1 MKFTVSQSSLTQAIG
16 VVMKGVASASTLPI
30 LSGVLVKAQDGI
42 LEFQT
47 SNYTISIRH
56 RIAAHV
62 EEEGEMVIP
71 CKMLSNITKT
81 LPDAP
86 VTFEL
91 SERQVLIGCEKSS
104 FRLNTLDANDFPEFP
119 AYAIE
124 SAVELPT
131 DVLSEMVGRVWRVTS
146 TDKARP
152 ILGGVHMKVE
162 NNTVRL
168 VATDSFRLAV
178 CDTQVETSTL
188 EGSFELNVP
197 ADAFN
202 DALSIMASQATI
214 MIGATDTQVV
224 FEAGNTTYVSR
235 RIEGAYPNYKQLIP
249 DSCVTSVKIDV
260 AAFNAA
266 LKRVAV
272 IASANPAVKF
282 EIDVENGQM
291 GLSSISNDQDL
302 AQETIDVENGQ
313 MGLSSISNDQD
324 LAQETIDVEA
334 EGESGTIAFNYHY
347 IFGCLNAL
355 SKEKEITLELK
366 SYSQAGIFK
375 SYDKINYLYLVM
387 PVRI

>member
-104 FRLNTLDANDFPEFP
+104 FRLNTLDVNDFPEFP

-124 SAVELPT
+124 SAVEL
-131 DVLSEMVGRVWRVTS
+131 RVTS

-202 DALSIMASQATI
+202 DALNIMASQATI

-235 RIEGAYPNYKQLIP
+235 RIEGMYPNYKQLIP

-260 AAFNAA
+260 AAFTAA

-282 EIDVENGQM
+282 E
-291 GLSSISNDQDL
+291 
-302 AQETIDVENGQ
+302 IDVENGQ

>member
-162 NNTVRL
+162 TL
-168 VATDSFRLAV
+168 
-178 CDTQVETSTL
+178 TL

-202 DALSIMASQATI
+202 DALNIMASQATI

-235 RIEGAYPNYKQLIP
+235 RIEGVYPNYKQLIP

-282 EIDVENGQM
+282 E
-291 GLSSISNDQDL
+291 
-302 AQETIDVENGQ
+302 IDVENGQ

>member
-202 DALSIMASQATI
+202 DALNIMASQATI
-214 MIGATDTQVV
+214 MIGATDTQV
-224 FEAGNTTYVSR
+224 
-235 RIEGAYPNYKQLIP
+235 
-249 DSCVTSVKIDV
+249 V

-282 EIDVENGQM
+282 E
-291 GLSSISNDQDL
+291 
-302 AQETIDVENGQ
+302 IDVENGQ

>member
-86 VTFEL
+86 V
-91 SERQVLIGCEKSS
+91 
-104 FRLNTLDANDFPEFP
+104 RLNTLDANDFPEFP

-202 DALSIMASQATI
+202 DALNIMASQATI

-235 RIEGAYPNYKQLIP
+235 RIEGVYPNYKQLIP

-282 EIDVENGQM
+282 E
-291 GLSSISNDQDL
+291 
-302 AQETIDVENGQ
+302 IDVENGQ

>member
-1 MKFTVSQSSLTQAIG
+1 MRFTVSQSSLTQALA
-16 VVMKGVASASTLPI
+16 VVAKGVAGTSTLPI
-30 LSGVLVKAQDGI
+30 LSGVLIKADDGV

-62 EEEGEMVIP
+62 EVPGQMVVP

-81 LPDAP
+81 LPDSS
-86 VTFEL
+86 VTFEMD
-91 SERQVLIGCEKSS
+91 ERQVLISCEKSQ
-104 FRLNTLDANDFPEFP
+104 FRVNTLDATDFPEFP
-119 AYAIE
+119 AYALE
-124 SAVELPT
+124 SAVELPVN
-131 DVLSEMVGRVWRVTS
+131 VLSEMVGRVWRVTS

-152 ILGGVHMKVE
+152 ILSGVHMKVE
-162 NNTVRL
+162 NNTIRL

-202 DALSIMASQATI
+202 DALNIMSDQPQI
-214 MIGATDTQVV
+214 LVGSTDTQVV

-235 RIEGAYPNYKQLIP
+235 RIEGTYPNYKQLIP
-249 DSCVTSVKIDV
+249 DSCVTSVKINV
-260 AAFNAA
+260 EAFNAA

-272 IASANPAVKF
+272 IASNNPAVKF
-282 EIDVENGQM
+282 EIDVEAGTM

-302 AQETIDVENGQ
+302 AQETLDIEGQ
-313 MGLSSISNDQD
+313 
-324 LAQETIDVEA
+324 
-334 EGESGTIAFNYHY
+334 GESGTIAFNYHY

-355 SKEKEITLELK
+355 AKEKEITLELK
-366 SYSQAGIFK
+366 SYSQAGVFK

>member
-104 FRLNTLDANDFPEFP
+104 FRLNTLDVNDFPEFP

-131 DVLSEMVGRVWRVTS
+131 DILSEMVGR
-146 TDKARP
+146 
-152 ILGGVHMKVE
+152 E

-202 DALSIMASQATI
+202 DALNIMASQATI

-235 RIEGAYPNYKQLIP
+235 RIEGMYPNYKQLIP

-282 EIDVENGQM
+282 E
-291 GLSSISNDQDL
+291 
-302 AQETIDVENGQ
+302 IDVENGQ

>member
-131 DVLSEMVGRVWRVTS
+131 DILSEMVGRVWRVTS

-202 DALSIMASQATI
+202 DALNIMASQATI

-235 RIEGAYPNYKQLIP
+235 RIEGVYPNYKQLIP

-266 LKRVAV
+266 LKRGGHREREPRRQVRDRCRER
-272 IASANPAVKF
+272 P
-282 EIDVENGQM
+282 DG
-291 GLSSISNDQDL
+291 
-302 AQETIDVENGQ
+302 
-313 MGLSSISNDQD
+313 
-324 LAQETIDVEA
+324 
-334 EGESGTIAFNYHY
+334 
-347 IFGCLNAL
+347 
-355 SKEKEITLELK
+355 
-366 SYSQAGIFK
+366 
-375 SYDKINYLYLVM
+375 
-387 PVRI
+387 PVLHLQ

>member
-131 DVLSEMVGRVWRVTS
+131 DILSEMVGRVWRVTS

-235 RIEGAYPNYKQLIP
+235 RIEGVYPNYKQLIP
-249 DSCVTSVKIDV
+249 
-260 AAFNAA
+260 
-266 LKRVAV
+266 
-272 IASANPAVKF
+272 
-282 EIDVENGQM
+282 
-291 GLSSISNDQDL
+291 
-302 AQETIDVENGQ
+302 
-313 MGLSSISNDQD
+313 
-324 LAQETIDVEA
+324 
-334 EGESGTIAFNYHY
+334 
-347 IFGCLNAL
+347 
-355 SKEKEITLELK
+355 
-366 SYSQAGIFK
+366 
-375 SYDKINYLYLVM
+375 
-387 PVRI
+387 